1 MAVVLNASGV
11 NRVRFTVINNMKSLF
26 HPQRE
31 IHYIGGTDI
40 LPPPLEPE
48 EEAYVLSQ
56 LDTKRSEEAKALLIE
71 RNLRLVVYIAKKF
84 ENTGIGVEDL
94 ISIGTIGLI
103 KAIDSYSLDKKTKL
117 ATYASKCIE
126 NEILM
131 HLRKNKKLNLEVS
144 LNEVIGVD
152 RDGSEIVLEELIDN
166 KEKPIID
173 QIYQKDN
180 IDTFLN
186 IFHILTPKEQDILS
200 KRYGLNNYDKM
211 TQNEI
216 AREYHISRS
225 YVSRIEKK
233 ALIKLLKCYINKEKD
248 D

>member
-1 MAVVLNASGV
+1 MFSLLLALLNNAYFISYIKSKTFDLPLSAKEE
-11 NRVRFTVINNMKSLF
+11 RF
-26 HPQRE
+26 
-31 IHYIGGTDI
+31 Y
-40 LPPPLEPE
+40 LEKKE
-48 EEAYVLSQ
+48 QGDKNAR
-56 LDTKRSEEAKALLIE
+56 DLLIE
-71 RNLRLVVYIAKKF
+71 KNLRLVAHIAKKY
-84 ENTGIGVEDL
+84 NNNKDLQEDL

-152 RDGSEIVLEELIDN
+152 RDGSEIILEELIDN

-216 AREYHISRS
+216 AKEYHISRS

>member
-1 MAVVLNASGV
+1 MFSLLLALLNNAYFISYIKSKTFDLPLSAKEE
-11 NRVRFTVINNMKSLF
+11 RF
-26 HPQRE
+26 
-31 IHYIGGTDI
+31 Y
-40 LPPPLEPE
+40 LEKKE
-48 EEAYVLSQ
+48 QGDKNAR
-56 LDTKRSEEAKALLIE
+56 DLLIE
-71 RNLRLVVYIAKKF
+71 KNLRLVAHIAKKY
-84 ENTGIGVEDL
+84 NNNKDLQEDL

-152 RDGSEIVLEELIDN
+152 RDGSEIVLEELID
-166 KEKPIID
+166 KPIID

-216 AREYHISRS
+216 AKEYHISRS

>member
-1 MAVVLNASGV
+1 MFSLLLALLNNAYFISYIKSKTFDLPLSAKEE
-11 NRVRFTVINNMKSLF
+11 RF
-26 HPQRE
+26 
-31 IHYIGGTDI
+31 Y
-40 LPPPLEPE
+40 LEKKE
-48 EEAYVLSQ
+48 QGDKNAR
-56 LDTKRSEEAKALLIE
+56 DLLIE
-71 RNLRLVVYIAKKF
+71 KNLRLVAHITKKY
-84 ENTGIGVEDL
+84 NNNKDLQEDL

-103 KAIDSYSLDKKTKL
+103 KAIDSYSLDKKVKL

-216 AREYHISRS
+216 AKEYHISRS

-233 ALIKLLKCYINKEKD
+233 ALIKLLKCYINKEKEAVTK
-248 D
+248 

>member
-1 MAVVLNASGV
+1 MFSLLLALLNNAYFISYIKSKTFDLPLSAKEE
-11 NRVRFTVINNMKSLF
+11 RF
-26 HPQRE
+26 
-31 IHYIGGTDI
+31 Y
-40 LPPPLEPE
+40 LEKKE
-48 EEAYVLSQ
+48 QGDKNAR
-56 LDTKRSEEAKALLIE
+56 DLLIE
-71 RNLRLVVYIAKKF
+71 KNLRLVAHIAKKY
-84 ENTGIGVEDL
+84 NNNKDLQEDL

-152 RDGSEIVLEELIDN
+152 RDGSEIVLEELMDN

>member
-1 MAVVLNASGV
+1 MFSLLLALLNNAYFISYIKSKTFDLPLSAKEE
-11 NRVRFTVINNMKSLF
+11 RF
-26 HPQRE
+26 
-31 IHYIGGTDI
+31 Y
-40 LPPPLEPE
+40 LEKKE
-48 EEAYVLSQ
+48 QGDKNAR
-56 LDTKRSEEAKALLIE
+56 DLLIE
-71 RNLRLVVYIAKKF
+71 KNLRLVAHIAKKY
-84 ENTGIGVEDL
+84 NNNKDLQEDL

-103 KAIDSYSLDKKTKL
+103 KAIDSYSLDKKVKL

-180 IDTFLN
+180 INTFLN

-216 AREYHISRS
+216 AKEYHISRS

>member
-1 MAVVLNASGV
+1 MFSLLLALLNNAYFISYIKSKTFDLPLSAKEE
-11 NRVRFTVINNMKSLF
+11 RF
-26 HPQRE
+26 
-31 IHYIGGTDI
+31 Y
-40 LPPPLEPE
+40 LEKKE
-48 EEAYVLSQ
+48 QGDKNAR
-56 LDTKRSEEAKALLIE
+56 DLLIE
-71 RNLRLVVYIAKKF
+71 KNLRLVAHIAKKY
-84 ENTGIGVEDL
+84 NNNKDLQEDL

-200 KRYGLNNYDKM
+200 KRYGLNNYDKT

>member
-1 MAVVLNASGV
+1 MFSLLLALLNNAYFISYIKSKTFDLPLSAKEE
-11 NRVRFTVINNMKSLF
+11 RF
-26 HPQRE
+26 
-31 IHYIGGTDI
+31 Y
-40 LPPPLEPE
+40 LEKKE
-48 EEAYVLSQ
+48 QGDKNAR
-56 LDTKRSEEAKALLIE
+56 DLLIE
-71 RNLRLVVYIAKKF
+71 KNLRLVAHIAKKY
-84 ENTGIGVEDL
+84 NNNKDLQEDL

-166 KEKPIID
+166 KERPIID

-216 AREYHISRS
+216 AKEYHISRS

>member
-1 MAVVLNASGV
+1 MFSLLLALLNNAYFISYIKSKTFDLPLSAKEE
-11 NRVRFTVINNMKSLF
+11 RF
-26 HPQRE
+26 
-31 IHYIGGTDI
+31 Y
-40 LPPPLEPE
+40 LEKKE
-48 EEAYVLSQ
+48 QGDKNAR
-56 LDTKRSEEAKALLIE
+56 DLLIE
-71 RNLRLVVYIAKKF
+71 KNLRLVAHIAKKY
-84 ENTGIGVEDL
+84 NNNKDLQEDL

-233 ALIKLLKCYINKEKD
+233 ALIKLLKCYIESVK
-248 D
+248 

>member
-1 MAVVLNASGV
+1 MFSLLLALLNNAYFISYIKSKTFDLPLSAKEE
-11 NRVRFTVINNMKSLF
+11 RF
-26 HPQRE
+26 
-31 IHYIGGTDI
+31 Y
-40 LPPPLEPE
+40 LEKKE
-48 EEAYVLSQ
+48 QGDKNAR
-56 LDTKRSEEAKALLIE
+56 DLLIE
-71 RNLRLVVYIAKKF
+71 KNLRLVAHIAKKY
-84 ENTGIGVEDL
+84 NNNKDLQEDL

-180 IDTFLN
+180 INTFLN

-216 AREYHISRS
+216 AKEYHISRS

>member
-1 MAVVLNASGV
+1 MFSLLLALLNNAYFISYIKSKTFDLPLSAKEE
-11 NRVRFTVINNMKSLF
+11 RF
-26 HPQRE
+26 
-31 IHYIGGTDI
+31 Y
-40 LPPPLEPE
+40 LEKKE
-48 EEAYVLSQ
+48 QGDKNAR
-56 LDTKRSEEAKALLIE
+56 DLLIE
-71 RNLRLVVYIAKKF
+71 KNLRLVAHIAKKY
-84 ENTGIGVEDL
+84 NNNKDLQEDL

-152 RDGSEIVLEELIDN
+152 HDGSEIVLEELIDN

>member
-1 MAVVLNASGV
+1 MFSLLLALLNNAYFISYIKSKTFDLPLSAKEE
-11 NRVRFTVINNMKSLF
+11 RF
-26 HPQRE
+26 
-31 IHYIGGTDI
+31 Y
-40 LPPPLEPE
+40 LEKKE
-48 EEAYVLSQ
+48 QGDKNAR
-56 LDTKRSEEAKALLIE
+56 DLLIE
-71 RNLRLVVYIAKKF
+71 KNLGLAAHIAKKY
-84 ENTGIGVEDL
+84 NNNKDLQEDL

-216 AREYHISRS
+216 AKEYHISRS

>member
-1 MAVVLNASGV
+1 MIVKVAVPEKFKLKVVPDFRTLIFGGQ
-11 NRVRFTVINNMKSLF
+11 K
-26 HPQRE
+26 E
-31 IHYIGGTDI
+31 IHYIGGTDV
-40 LPPPLEPE
+40 LPPPLENEKE
-48 EEAYVLSQ
+48 EEVIGRLGTEDDQ
-56 LDTKRSEEAKALLIE
+56 EAKKLLIE
-71 RNLRLVVYIAKKF
+71 HNLRLVVYIAKKF
-84 ENTGIGVEDL
+84 DNTGVGVEDL

-103 KAIDSYSLDKKTKL
+103 KAINTFNPTKKIKL
-117 ATYASKCIE
+117 ATYASRCIE

-216 AREYHISRS
+216 AKEYHISRS

>member
-1 MAVVLNASGV
+1 MFSLLLALLNNAYFISYIKSKTFDLPLSAKEE
-11 NRVRFTVINNMKSLF
+11 RF
-26 HPQRE
+26 
-31 IHYIGGTDI
+31 Y
-40 LPPPLEPE
+40 LEKKE
-48 EEAYVLSQ
+48 QGDKNAR
-56 LDTKRSEEAKALLIE
+56 DLLIE
-71 RNLRLVVYIAKKF
+71 KNLRLVAHIAKKY
-84 ENTGIGVEDL
+84 NNNKDLQEDL

-211 TQNEI
+211 KQNEI
-216 AREYHISRS
+216 AKEYHISRS

>member
-1 MAVVLNASGV
+1 MFSLLLALLNNAYFISYIKSKTFDLPLSAKEE
-11 NRVRFTVINNMKSLF
+11 RF
-26 HPQRE
+26 
-31 IHYIGGTDI
+31 Y
-40 LPPPLEPE
+40 LEKKE
-48 EEAYVLSQ
+48 QGDKNAR
-56 LDTKRSEEAKALLIE
+56 DLLIE
-71 RNLRLVVYIAKKF
+71 KNLRLVAHIAKKY
-84 ENTGIGVEDL
+84 NNNKDLQEDL

-166 KEKPIID
+166 KEKPIIN

>member
-1 MAVVLNASGV
+1 MFYLLLALLNNAYFISYIKSKTFDLPLNAKEE
-11 NRVRFTVINNMKSLF
+11 RF
-26 HPQRE
+26 
-31 IHYIGGTDI
+31 Y
-40 LPPPLEPE
+40 LEKKE
-48 EEAYVLSQ
+48 QGDKNAR
-56 LDTKRSEEAKALLIE
+56 DLLIE
-71 RNLRLVVYIAKKF
+71 KNLRLVAHIAKKY
-84 ENTGIGVEDL
+84 NNNKDLQEDL

-216 AREYHISRS
+216 AKEYHISRS

>member
-1 MAVVLNASGV
+1 VFSLLLALLNNAYFISYIKSKTFDLPLSAKEE
-11 NRVRFTVINNMKSLF
+11 RF
-26 HPQRE
+26 
-31 IHYIGGTDI
+31 Y
-40 LPPPLEPE
+40 LEKKE
-48 EEAYVLSQ
+48 QGDKNAR
-56 LDTKRSEEAKALLIE
+56 DLLIE
-71 RNLRLVVYIAKKF
+71 KNLRLAAHIAKKY
-84 ENTGIGVEDL
+84 NNNKDLQEDL

-216 AREYHISRS
+216 AKEYHISRS

>member
-1 MAVVLNASGV
+1 MFSLLLALLNNAYFISYIKSKTFDLPLSAKEE
-11 NRVRFTVINNMKSLF
+11 RF
-26 HPQRE
+26 
-31 IHYIGGTDI
+31 Y
-40 LPPPLEPE
+40 LEKKE
-48 EEAYVLSQ
+48 QGDKNAR
-56 LDTKRSEEAKALLIE
+56 DLLIE
-71 RNLRLVVYIAKKF
+71 KNLRLVAHIAKKY
-84 ENTGIGVEDL
+84 NNNKDLQEDL

-117 ATYASKCIE
+117 ATYASRCIE

-186 IFHILTPKEQDILS
+186 NFHILTPKEQDILS

-216 AREYHISRS
+216 AKEYHISRS

>member
-1 MAVVLNASGV
+1 MFSLLLALLNNAYFISYIKSKTFDLPLNAKEE
-11 NRVRFTVINNMKSLF
+11 RF
-26 HPQRE
+26 
-31 IHYIGGTDI
+31 Y
-40 LPPPLEPE
+40 LEKKE
-48 EEAYVLSQ
+48 QGDKNAR
-56 LDTKRSEEAKALLIE
+56 DLLIE
-71 RNLRLVVYIAKKF
+71 KNLRLVAHIAKKY
-84 ENTGIGVEDL
+84 NNNKDLQEDL

-211 TQNEI
+211 TQNEL
-216 AREYHISRS
+216 AKEYHISRS